1 MKMVDFGSHAIDTV
15 PLFAGILPKL
25 SHQSLDIFSENF
37 PGERFSSFLFLSFIS
52 PLSFI
57 TQSQKLRVLLC
68 ASLWTNKDK
77 TRRTGSEL
85 VGGWGSERF
94 MYLTRAN
101 ECKQLGLLAVW
112 KGLSVAAAA
121 LATQRAVADA
131 RDVWKRE
138 PKCSWH
144 GFGTR
149 SHGSCSTFCTACE
162 DNLFSLG
169 SRSPGSLFH
178 PPPRASPQ
186 TLI

>member
-77 TRRTGSEL
+77 TRSTGSEL
-85 VGGWGSERF
+85 VGGWGSEYV
-94 MYLTRAN
+94 MYLTRVN
-101 ECKQLGLLAVW
+101 ECKRLGPLAVW
-112 KGLSVAAAA
+112 KGLSVVAVA
-121 LATQRAVADA
+121 LARQRAVADA
-131 RDVWKRE
+131 HDVWKRE
-138 PKCSWH
+138 PKCFWH

-149 SHGSCSTFCTACE
+149 SRGSCSTFCTACV
-162 DNLFSLG
+162 DNLSWLG

-178 PPPRASPQ
+178 PPPRASQ
-186 TLI
+186 QRLI